1 MARESKKRSGNVRYS
16 ALLCSACGF
25 RSARKSVYSLT
36 QQQSQ
41 EPELYKRG
49 RTEKSS
55 GDSVDHFPPA
65 YITARRVSA
74 VPAQSD
80 AGSPIE
86 ISQPTTPPGPRSEP
100 SKPRLL
106 PSGLAPAIPSP
117 PTARRPPFA
126 PNDSSYIGK
135 AATKKGS
142 MSRPEPFKS
151 HMCTEC
157 EDSARR
163 EIVLDTDRG
172 GAYYSILRQAR
183 KRLSESRGGDPAG
196 GNLENRILDRRNHF
210 LLLISQ

>member
-1 MARESKKRSGNVRYS
+1 MERRRVGFQIHIRAAIAQLHFSFGADSQHFVGQAPLVLARESKKRSGNVRYS

-25 RSARKSVYSLT
+25 RSARKSVYNLA

-74 VPAQSD
+74 VPAQND

-106 PSGLAPAIPSP
+106 PSSLASAIPSP

-126 PNDSSYIGK
+126 PNDSS
-135 AATKKGS
+135 
-142 MSRPEPFKS
+142 
-151 HMCTEC
+151 
-157 EDSARR
+157 
-163 EIVLDTDRG
+163 
-172 GAYYSILRQAR
+172 
-183 KRLSESRGGDPAG
+183 
-196 GNLENRILDRRNHF
+196 
-210 LLLISQ
+210 